1 MKTTLNGL
9 QLKEWAK
16 YEKQIQCSTVFL
28 NEGEDPEQLID
39 KVFQNVKLIEGTKAI
54 VDDETLLDYVDPI
67 W

>member
-16 YEKQIQCSTVFL
+16 YEKQIQCSTDFL
-28 NEGEDPEQLID
+28 NEGEDPEKLID

-54 VDDETLLDYVDPI
+54 VDDETLLAYVDPI

>member
-1 MKTTLNGL
+1 MKNALNGL

-16 YEKQIQCSTVFL
+16 YEKQIQCSTDFL

-54 VDDETLLDYVDPI
+54 VDDETLLAYVDPI

>member
-16 YEKQIQCSTVFL
+16 YEKQIQCSTDFL

-54 VDDETLLDYVDPI
+54 VDDETLLAYVDPI